1 MNDERFSEAIAAASH
16 DGGIGTLGEKTLH
29 AVLKYYIEPDPFFH
43 EVSVGG
49 RVADIYNEDGITE
62 IQTRSLERLIKK
74 LPSLLEKAKVTVVFP
89 IPYRKWIS
97 WIDPATGELSK
108 RRRSPKT
115 GRLFDALYE
124 LGKLKK
130 FIREEGFSVK
140 IMLIDTEE
148 HRNLDG
154 WGNGGKRGSSRNE
167 RFPLRLE
174 SETDLKCPEDYRVF
188 LPEDLAS
195 PFTIKEYEKA
205 AKVSYRSAVSGV
217 AILREAG
224 IVSLCG
230 KRGREN
236 LLIVNRESQAR

>member
-1 MNDERFSEAIAAASH
+1 MNDERFGEAITAASH

-29 AVLKYYIEPDPFFH
+29 AVLKYYIEPDPYFH

-49 RVADIYNEDGITE
+49 KVADVYNEDGITE

-74 LPSLLEKAKVTVVFP
+74 LPPLLERANVRVVFP
-89 IPYRKWIS
+89 LPYRKWLA
-97 WIDPATGELSK
+97 WVDPSTGEVSR

-115 GRLFDALYE
+115 GRLYDSLHE
-124 LGKLKK
+124 LAKLKK

-140 IMLIDTEE
+140 IMLIDMEE

-174 SETDLKCPEDYRVF
+174 SETDLTRPEDYRVF
-188 LPEDLAS
+188 LPEELES
-195 PFTIKEYEKA
+195 PFTIKEYAKA
-205 AKVSYRSAVSGV
+205 SKVTYRSAAAGV

-224 IVSLCG
+224 IVTLSG

-236 LLIVNRESQAR
+236 LLTIVK